1 MLSIHTLLIA
11 ISNTSV
17 FDLLVFSVSHVEN
30 YDVYACIIVMVQC
43 RGNEPFA
50 KLFKMINF
58 KGARW
63 GPTVQN
69 IPVTSLLMTISELV

>member
-1 MLSIHTLLIA
+1 MLSIHTLLID
-11 ISNTSV
+11 ISNNSV

-50 KLFKMINF
+50 KLFTSRELGGGPLF
-58 KGARW
+58 K
-63 GPTVQN
+63 TY
-69 IPVTSLLMTISELV
+69 L